1 MKNLRWVGI
10 SLMAAGA
17 VAGLLLLG
25 GCSDRH
31 SNQQGYRGGRFSV
44 EATARGGRS
53 VAGESVR
60 PQGRQGREALRS
72 SGCDEPRIEGR
83 YAVPAADRRG
93 AQGSRSGSP
102 AAGFQSDGRSV
113 AASGQLVDL
122 TGTLESR
129 NAEWYLNQQGTRYL
143 LHLGNARYVESS
155 GIPLQEGATVRVRGF
170 AAADEVAVV
179 SVTVGGQRFE
189 FREENGTPL
198 WAGRGR
204 RAGGNGRDGSQ
215 LRGGTNREERGGRA
229 G

>member
-1 MKNLRWVGI
+1 
-10 SLMAAGA
+10 MAAGA
-17 VAGLLLLG
+17 VVGLLLLG
-25 GCSDRH
+25 GCNDRH
-31 SNQQGYRGGRFSV
+31 SNQEGYRNGRYSV

-53 VAGESVR
+53 AAGESVR

-72 SGCDEPRIEGR
+72 SGCDERRCDEPRIEGR
-83 YAVPAADRRG
+83 SAVPAADRRG

-122 TGTLESR
+122 AGILETQ

-155 GIPLQEGATVRVRGF
+155 GIPLQEGATVQVRGF

-215 LRGGTNREERGGRA
+215 LRGGTNREERGGHT